1 MALSDE
7 ERLRMLEHTRL
18 QASIRGKS
26 PVVAGL
32 LSFFF
37 PFIGMLYVRRFP
49 AAALFLV
56 ADIIF
61 IPLSL
66 LGVGFV
72 LAFFLRIVAVIL
84 ATSGV
89 NKIYIRNLD
98 AEIVATTARSAPT
111 QAPVAFDA
119 YRAPIAQPG
128 VASPAAAAEIVTT
141 GGFCG
146 SCGSQL
152 PARVQFCEDC
162 GTPTTF

>member
-7 ERLRMLEHTRL
+7 ERLRMLESARL
-18 QASIRGKS
+18 QASMRGKS

-61 IPLSL
+61 LPLSL

-89 NKIYIRNLD
+89 NKIHIRNLD
-98 AEIVATTARSAPT
+98 AEIAATTAQSAPT
-111 QAPVAFDA
+111 QAPVA
-119 YRAPIAQPG
+119 AQ
-128 VASPAAAAEIVTT
+128 AEAMTA

-146 SCGSQL
+146 SCGAQR
-152 PARVQFCEDC
+152 PAGVKFCEDC
-162 GTPTTF
+162 GAPALQ